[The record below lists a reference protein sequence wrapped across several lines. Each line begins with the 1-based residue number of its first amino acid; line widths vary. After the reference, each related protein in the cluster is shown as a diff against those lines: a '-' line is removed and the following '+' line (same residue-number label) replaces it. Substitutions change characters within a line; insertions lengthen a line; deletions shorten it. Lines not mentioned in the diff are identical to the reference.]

1 MNRVRLCSLPRLL
14 RWGWLAAGLCA
25 VGLPLLGLGC
35 AQQSGAI
42 SERLILGSGSSAP
55 SVQTSSYQSASPIRQ
70 VSAEEPFSDEK
81 KFKRL
86 PITLDTV
93 LRLAEEQ
100 NHQIGIGRERLNE
113 AFAEKNIAAM
123 SWVPN
128 LYLGTSYYRH
138 EGGIQT
144 ETGTFVDSSFGAL
157 FNGLELNG
165 RFDVRDVAFQKINAE
180 RKVWQQKGELRKI
193 TSETLLEAANT
204 YIDLLLARSSIA
216 TARRM
221 EQYYIVLLNRA
232 KELAKA
238 DKAASVLVEAL
249 EAEKKGHQ
257 HAVTKVE
264 QQANGAAIKLAYLL
278 GFDSTCVELV
288 PVDPGLLPFDLV
300 KVDRPVCDLVS
311 LALTSGPG
319 IKELERLLAIVIG
332 GIEKMKSPLMMLPTL
347 EMRMAEGG
355 FAAGPGG
362 GMTSD
367 NRYDLNLQARWN
379 LNGLT
384 MARDRQRVGQSKL
397 EQVHLTYQDLRGKL
411 TAGVQEAREAILSGR
426 EQMELSAAQIVHAKK
441 AYTLGNERL
450 MLNLGITMSEV
461 LQTIRMWELAELTQL
476 ATISSYDKAQIRL
489 MILLGPAY
497 NCQSAAPTGELR
509 LPNLE
514 EKRK

>member
-1 MNRVRLCSLPRLL
+1 MNRVRHCSLPRL
-14 RWGWLAAGLCA
+14 RQWGWLCA

-35 AQQSGAI
+35 AGQSGV
-42 SERLILGSGSSAP
+42 SERFLVGSGKPAP
-55 SVQTSSYQSASPIRQ
+55 SVQTSSYQPVSDIRP
-70 VSAEEPFSDEK
+70 VNAEELVLSEDK
-81 KFKRL
+81 KIKRL

-100 NHQIGIGRERLNE
+100 NRQIGIGRERLNE

-138 EGGIQT
+138 EGGIQN
-144 ETGTFVDSSFGAL
+144 ENGTFIDSSFGAL

-180 RKVWQQKGELRKI
+180 RKVWQQKGELTKI

-216 TARRM
+216 TAKKM
-221 EQYYIVLLNRA
+221 EQYHLALLNRA
-232 KELAKA
+232 KKLAEA
-238 DKAASVLVEAL
+238 DKAALILAESL
-249 EAEKKGHQ
+249 ESEMKGHR
-257 HAVTKVE
+257 HAIVKVE
-264 QQANGAAIKLAYLL
+264 QQANAAATKLAYLL

-300 KVDRPVCDLVS
+300 KADGPVCDLVA
-311 LALTSGPG
+311 LALDSGPG

-332 GIEKMKSPLMMLPTL
+332 GIEKMKSPVMMLPTI
-347 EMRMAEGG
+347 EVRMADGG
-355 FAAGPGG
+355 FGAGPGG
-362 GMTSD
+362 GMTWD
-367 NRYDLNLQARWN
+367 NRYDLNFQARWN

-384 MARDRQRVGQSKL
+384 TARDRQRVVQAKL

-426 EQMELSAAQIVHAKK
+426 QQMEMSAAQIDHAQK
-441 AYTLGNERL
+441 AYKLGNERL
-450 MLNLGITMSEV
+450 MLNLGTTISEV
-461 LQTIRMWELAELTQL
+461 LQTVRMWELAELTQL
-476 ATISSYDKAQIRL
+476 ATIASYDKAQIRL
-489 MILLGPAY
+489 MIFLGPAY

-509 LPNLE
+509 LPNPQ
-514 EKRK
+514 EKRE